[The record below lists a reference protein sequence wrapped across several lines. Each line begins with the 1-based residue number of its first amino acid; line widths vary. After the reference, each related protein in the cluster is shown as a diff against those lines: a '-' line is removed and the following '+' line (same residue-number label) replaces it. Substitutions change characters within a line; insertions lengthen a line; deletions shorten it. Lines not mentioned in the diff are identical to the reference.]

1 MDYKYIYNT
10 NFILELKNS
19 NGETKDNIRIF
30 ELLSNY
36 IKNNIDKLNK
46 TLNSYGIEF
55 SKSENNLDNDNN
67 VYLIIKSTDELTISS
82 GLNTLAIGFNNS
94 NNIILLTFEP
104 IKLIYN
110 SYVKELNQRL
120 ISYIKTDYSY
130 FYILLVNKLEPIKDE
145 KLLDDLQT
153 VRELSENIQRYNDIK
168 EALINLIKIIKLEK
182 EIKNRDLII
191 KGLQDVI
198 LIYNKMVKDY
208 KELLD
213 LRIEIDIHTGNWK
226 YGISNKG
233 KKLIAIDPFVIFY
246 GKLKYEI
253 DLFNKLGKAFISNNK
268 N

>member
-10 NFILELKNS
+10 NFILELKNDS
-19 NGETKDNIRIF
+19 EETKGDVKIF

-67 VYLIIKSTDELTISS
+67 VYLVIKSTDELTISS

-110 SYVKELNQRL
+110 SYIKELNQRL
-120 ISYIKTDYSY
+120 INYIKTDYSY
-130 FYILLVNKLEPIKDE
+130 FYIVLVNKLEPIKDE

-168 EALINLIKIIKLEK
+168 EALINLIKIMKLEE

-208 KELLD
+208 KELRD

-253 DLFNKLGKAFISNNK
+253 DLFNKLGKAFINNNK